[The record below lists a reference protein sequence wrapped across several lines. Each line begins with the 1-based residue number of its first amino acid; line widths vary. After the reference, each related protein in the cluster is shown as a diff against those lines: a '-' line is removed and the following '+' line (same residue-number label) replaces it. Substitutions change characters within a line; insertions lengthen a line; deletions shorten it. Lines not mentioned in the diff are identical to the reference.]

1 MSWIDHYERFQKFPS
16 LLYAC
21 IEARF
26 AIEYLIFEE
35 IIIGTGCRLTQ
46 EEYRKC
52 LKEGQLEKS
61 LKKIVPDYE
70 KLSEFTLLVA
80 EQEPALPKI
89 ITVEPKK
96 LMKSWGKLS
105 QYLHWFGSKDQKAE
119 NPEWLIAASGNIRS
133 IVVPLWELLTS
144 GRRGIMHPND
154 MHPKVREIWL
164 AFKEERINRES
175 AKFQI
180 HYMEA
185 TVRGSS
191 T

>member
-1 MSWIDHYERFQKFPS
+1 MSWIDHYDRFQKFPS

-35 IIIGTGCRLTQ
+35 IILGTGCRLTQ
-46 EEYRKC
+46 GEYRKC

-80 EQEPALPKI
+80 EQDPELPKI
-89 ITVEPKK
+89 VTVKPKD

-105 QYLHWFGSKDQKAE
+105 QYLHWFGSKDEKAE
-119 NPEWLIAASGNIRS
+119 NPDWLRETAANIRG
-133 IVVPLWELLTS
+133 IVSPLWELLTS
-144 GRRGIMHPND
+144 ARRGIMHPED
-154 MHPKVREIWL
+154 MHPKVREIWI
-164 AFKEERINRES
+164 AFKEERINKES

-180 HYMEA
+180 NYMEA
-185 TVRGSS
+185 AVRGSS